1 MLRSRAERTKDLIL
15 LAARR
20 CFAARG
26 FHGATMDLIATEA
39 GVNKALPYSYFTNK
53 QELYETVT
61 RECFLRQV
69 ESIPDEQDKSP
80 AERVRLI
87 LGSLLRAF
95 CAAPECAR
103 ILRWEL
109 AGSGSACMT
118 AGQDGKRPV
127 LDRLAAA
134 IAEGIR
140 DGSFRP
146 DLDAMEVAI
155 HLLILAHSYFICR
168 ETFEQELGIGLE
180 AFSQPA
186 AIDRVTDY
194 CLRVLLP

>member
-1 MLRSRAERTKDLIL
+1 MFRSRAERTKDLIL

-26 FHGATMDLIATEA
+26 FDGATMDLIAAEA
-39 GVNKALPYSYFTNK
+39 GVNKALPYNYFTNK
-53 QELYETVT
+53 QDLYAAVT

-69 ESIPDEQDKSP
+69 ESMPDERDKSP

-87 LGSLLRAF
+87 LGALLRAL
-95 CAAPECAR
+95 CADPECAQ

-109 AGSGSACMT
+109 AGGASACLT
-118 AGQDGKRPV
+118 ATRNGKKPI
-127 LDRLAAA
+127 LERLTEA
-134 IAEGIR
+134 IAEGAR

-146 DLDAMEVAI
+146 GLKVREVALHI
-155 HLLILAHSYFICR
+155 LILAQSYFICR
-168 ETFEQELGIGLE
+168 ETFEDELGIGLE
-180 AFSQPA
+180 TFSEPA